1 MALLRQMQPLVSIM
15 ALGIGLGLIGNS
27 FGTIPTS
34 GSALFG
40 FAATILAGATMGL
53 IGGGGSILTV
63 PILVYLLEIP
73 PVLATGY
80 SLFVVGLSALV
91 GSVNYFKLGLVNL
104 KAGTIFAVPAF
115 VGVFLAR
122 KFLVPALPV
131 EIFNLGNLVVGRDLI
146 VMGVFATVMILA
158 SVSMIRGG
166 SESEQEGELQFN
178 YPLIAL
184 EGLIVGAVTGF
195 VGAGGGFL
203 IIPALVVLAKLP
215 MKQAVGTSLMIIA
228 VKSLF
233 GFLGDL
239 GNQSIDW
246 GFLALFCL
254 LSIIGIYLGTYLS
267 RFVSSAKLKPGFGW
281 FVLIMGLFIL
291 AKETILS
298 SVIPGTDW

>member
-1 MALLRQMQPLVSIM
+1 MALLRQLQPLISIM
-15 ALGIGLGLIGNS
+15 ALGIGLGLISNS
-27 FGTIPTS
+27 FSAIPTS

-40 FAATILAGATMGL
+40 FGATILAGATMGL

-63 PILVYLLEIP
+63 PILVYLLGIS

-104 KAGTIFAVPAF
+104 KAGTIFAIPAF

-122 KFLVPALPV
+122 KFLVPALPL
-131 EIFNLGNLVVGRDLI
+131 EIFTVGSLVVGRDLI

-158 SVSMIRGG
+158 SVAMIRGG
-166 SESEQEGELQFN
+166 SEPEKEGELQFN
-178 YPLIAL
+178 YPMIAL
-184 EGLIVGAVTGF
+184 EGLIVGGVTGF

-203 IIPALVVLAKLP
+203 IIPALVMLAKLP

-239 GNQSIDW
+239 GNQSFDW
-246 GFLALFCL
+246 GFLALFSL

-291 AKETILS
+291 AKETIL
-298 SVIPGTDW
+298 

>member
-1 MALLRQMQPLVSIM
+1 MALFRQMQPLVPIM

-178 YPLIAL
+178 YPMIAL

-233 GFLGDL
+233 GFLGDF

-246 GFLALFCL
+246 GFLALFSL

-291 AKETILS
+291 AKETIL
-298 SVIPGTDW
+298 

>member
-1 MALLRQMQPLVSIM
+1 MALLRQMQPLVPII

-27 FGTIPTS
+27 FSIIPTS

-122 KFLVPALPV
+122 KYLVTALPV

-158 SVSMIRGG
+158 SVFMIRGG

-178 YPLIAL
+178 YPMIAL

-267 RFVSSAKLKPGFGW
+267 RFVSSTKLKPGFGW

-291 AKETILS
+291 AKETIL
-298 SVIPGTDW
+298 

>member
-1 MALLRQMQPLVSIM
+1 MALLKQMQPLVSIM

-27 FGTIPTS
+27 FGTIPTG

-91 GSVNYFKLGLVNL
+91 GSINYFKLGLVNL
-104 KAGTIFAVPAF
+104 KAGTIFAIPAF

-122 KFLVPALPV
+122 KYLVPALPV

-166 SESEQEGELQFN
+166 NESEQEGELQFN
-178 YPLIAL
+178 YPMIAL

-291 AKETILS
+291 AKETIL
-298 SVIPGTDW
+298 

>member
-203 IIPALVVLAKLP
+203 IIPALVVLVKLP

-267 RFVSSAKLKPGFGW
+267 RFVSNAKLKPGFGW

-291 AKETILS
+291 AKETIL
-298 SVIPGTDW
+298 

>member
-122 KFLVPALPV
+122 KYLVPALPV

-233 GFLGDL
+233 GFLGDF

-291 AKETILS
+291 AKETIL
-298 SVIPGTDW
+298 

>member
-254 LSIIGIYLGTYLS
+254 LSIIGIHLGTYLS
-267 RFVSSAKLKPGFGW
+267 RFVSSGKLKTGFGW

-291 AKETILS
+291 AKETIL
-298 SVIPGTDW
+298 

>member
-1 MALLRQMQPLVSIM
+1 MALLRQLQPLVSIM
-15 ALGIGLGLIGNS
+15 ALGIGLGLISNS
-27 FGTIPTS
+27 FSAIPTS

-40 FAATILAGATMGL
+40 FGATILAGATMGL

-63 PILVYLLEIP
+63 PILVYLLGIP

-104 KAGTIFAVPAF
+104 KAGTIFAIPAF

-122 KFLVPALPV
+122 KFLVPALPL
-131 EIFNLGNLVVGRDLI
+131 EIFTVGSLVVGRDLI

-158 SVSMIRGG
+158 SVAMIRGG
-166 SESEQEGELQFN
+166 SEPEKEGELQFN
-178 YPLIAL
+178 YPMIAL
-184 EGLIVGAVTGF
+184 EGLIVGGVTGF

-203 IIPALVVLAKLP
+203 IIPALVMLAKLP

-239 GNQSIDW
+239 GNQSFDW
-246 GFLALFCL
+246 GFLALFSL

-291 AKETILS
+291 AKETIL
-298 SVIPGTDW
+298 

>member
-104 KAGTIFAVPAF
+104 KAGTIFAIPAF

-178 YPLIAL
+178 YPMIAL

-203 IIPALVVLAKLP
+203 IIPALVLLAKLP

-239 GNQSIDW
+239 GNQSIEW

-291 AKETILS
+291 AKETIL
-298 SVIPGTDW
+298 

>member
-40 FAATILAGATMGL
+40 FATTILAGATMGL

-91 GSVNYFKLGLVNL
+91 GFVNYFKLGLVNL

-131 EIFNLGNLVVGRDLI
+131 EIFNLGNLLVGRDLI

-166 SESEQEGELQFN
+166 GESEQEGELQLN
-178 YPLIAL
+178 YPMIAL

-254 LSIIGIYLGTYLS
+254 LSIIGICLGTYLS

-291 AKETILS
+291 AKETIL
-298 SVIPGTDW
+298 

>member
-166 SESEQEGELQFN
+166 SESEQENELQFN

-203 IIPALVVLAKLP
+203 IIPALVVFAKLP

-291 AKETILS
+291 AKETIL
-298 SVIPGTDW
+298 

>member
-15 ALGIGLGLIGNS
+15 ALGIGLGLIANS

-104 KAGTIFAVPAF
+104 KAGTIFAIPAF

-122 KFLVPALPV
+122 KYLVPALSV

-166 SESEQEGELQFN
+166 GESEQEGELHFN
-178 YPLIAL
+178 YPMIAL
-184 EGLIVGAVTGF
+184 EGLIVGVVTGF

-281 FVLIMGLFIL
+281 FILIMGLFIL
-291 AKETILS
+291 AKETIL
-298 SVIPGTDW
+298 

>member
-1 MALLRQMQPLVSIM
+1 MALFRRLQLLISII

-34 GSALFG
+34 GAALFG
-40 FAATILAGATMGL
+40 FGATILAGATMGL

-104 KAGTIFAVPAF
+104 KAGTIFAIPAF

-122 KFLVPALPV
+122 KFLVPALPS
-131 EIFNLGNLVVGRDLI
+131 ELFTIGNLFVGRDLI
-146 VMGVFATVMILA
+146 VMGVFAAVMILA
-158 SVSMIRGG
+158 SVSMIRG
-166 SESEQEGELQFN
+166 EREQEQKDELQYN
-178 YPLIAL
+178 YPMIAV
-184 EGLIVGAVTGF
+184 EGLIIGAVTGF

-203 IIPALVVLAKLP
+203 IIPALVMLAKLP

-239 GNQSIDW
+239 GNQSLDW
-246 GFLALFCL
+246 GFMALISL
-254 LSIIGIYLGTYLS
+254 LSIVGIYLGTYVS

-281 FVLIMGLFIL
+281 FVLVMGLFIL
-291 AKETILS
+291 AKETIL
-298 SVIPGTDW
+298 

>member
-104 KAGTIFAVPAF
+104 KAGTIFAIPAF

-122 KFLVPALPV
+122 KYLVPALSV

-166 SESEQEGELQFN
+166 GESEQEGELHFN
-178 YPLIAL
+178 YPMIAL
-184 EGLIVGAVTGF
+184 EGLIVGVVTGF

-298 SVIPGTDW
+298 SVIPGN

>member
-254 LSIIGIYLGTYLS
+254 LSIIGIHLGTYLS
-267 RFVSSAKLKPGFGW
+267 RFVSSGKLKLGFGW

-291 AKETILS
+291 AKETIL
-298 SVIPGTDW
+298 

>member
-1 MALLRQMQPLVSIM
+1 MALLRQMQPLVPIM

-27 FGTIPTS
+27 FGIIPTS

-122 KFLVPALPV
+122 KYLVTALPV

-178 YPLIAL
+178 YPMIAL

-246 GFLALFCL
+246 GFLALFSL

-291 AKETILS
+291 AKETIL
-298 SVIPGTDW
+298 

>member
-122 KFLVPALPV
+122 KYLVPALPV

-158 SVSMIRGG
+158 SFSMIRGG

-178 YPLIAL
+178 YPMIAL

-291 AKETILS
+291 AKETIL
-298 SVIPGTDW
+298 

>member
-122 KFLVPALPV
+122 KYLVPALPV

-178 YPLIAL
+178 YPMIAL

-291 AKETILS
+291 AKETIL
-298 SVIPGTDW
+298 

>member
-1 MALLRQMQPLVSIM
+1 MQPLVSIM

-122 KFLVPALPV
+122 KFLVSALPV

-158 SVSMIRGG
+158 SVSMICGG

-291 AKETILS
+291 AKETIL
-298 SVIPGTDW
+298 

>member
-73 PVLATGY
+73 PLLATGY
-80 SLFVVGLSALV
+80 SLFVVGFSALV

-291 AKETILS
+291 AKETIL
-298 SVIPGTDW
+298 

>member
-122 KFLVPALPV
+122 KYLVTALPV

-178 YPLIAL
+178 YPMIAL

-291 AKETILS
+291 AKETIL
-298 SVIPGTDW
+298 

>member
-1 MALLRQMQPLVSIM
+1 MALLRLMQPLVSIM

-27 FGTIPTS
+27 FGTIPT
-34 GSALFG
+34 GGFALFG

-80 SLFVVGLSALV
+80 SLFVVELSALV

-178 YPLIAL
+178 YPMIAL

-291 AKETILS
+291 AKETIL
-298 SVIPGTDW
+298 

>member
-178 YPLIAL
+178 YPMIAL

-291 AKETILS
+291 AKETIL
-298 SVIPGTDW
+298 

>member
-15 ALGIGLGLIGNS
+15 ALGISLGLIGNS

-122 KFLVPALPV
+122 KYLVTALPV

-178 YPLIAL
+178 YPMIAL
-184 EGLIVGAVTGF
+184 EGLIVGVVTGF

-267 RFVSSAKLKPGFGW
+267 RFVSSTKLKPGFGW

-291 AKETILS
+291 AKETIL
-298 SVIPGTDW
+298 

>member
-233 GFLGDL
+233 GFLGDF

-291 AKETILS
+291 AKETIL
-298 SVIPGTDW
+298 

>member
-1 MALLRQMQPLVSIM
+1 MALLRQMQPLVPIM

-73 PVLATGY
+73 PVMATGY

-104 KAGTIFAVPAF
+104 KAGTIFAIPAF

-122 KFLVPALPV
+122 KYLVPALPV

-178 YPLIAL
+178 YPMIAL

-291 AKETILS
+291 AKETIL
-298 SVIPGTDW
+298 

>member
-1 MALLRQMQPLVSIM
+1 MALLRQLQPLISIM
-15 ALGIGLGLIGNS
+15 ALGIGLGLISNS
-27 FGTIPTS
+27 FSAIPTS

-40 FAATILAGATMGL
+40 FGATILAGATMGL

-104 KAGTIFAVPAF
+104 KAGTIFAIPAF

-122 KFLVPALPV
+122 KYLVPALPV

-166 SESEQEGELQFN
+166 GESEQEGELHFN
-178 YPLIAL
+178 YPMMAL
-184 EGLIVGAVTGF
+184 EGLIVGVVTGF

-281 FVLIMGLFIL
+281 FVLTMGLFIL
-291 AKETILS
+291 AKETIL
-298 SVIPGTDW
+298 

>member
-40 FAATILAGATMGL
+40 FGATILAGATMGL

-91 GSVNYFKLGLVNL
+91 GSVNYFKLGLVYL

-122 KFLVPALPV
+122 KYLVPALPV

-178 YPLIAL
+178 YPMIAL

-239 GNQSIDW
+239 GNQSIEW
-246 GFLALFCL
+246 GFLALFSL

-291 AKETILS
+291 AKETIL
-298 SVIPGTDW
+298 

>member
-146 VMGVFATVMILA
+146 VMGVFATLMILA

-203 IIPALVVLAKLP
+203 IIPALVVFAKLP

-291 AKETILS
+291 AKETIL
-298 SVIPGTDW
+298 

>member
-1 MALLRQMQPLVSIM
+1 MALLRQMQPLVSII

-178 YPLIAL
+178 YPMIAL

-267 RFVSSAKLKPGFGW
+267 RFVSGAKLKSGFGW

-291 AKETILS
+291 AKETIL
-298 SVIPGTDW
+298 

>member
-1 MALLRQMQPLVSIM
+1 MALLRQMQPLVPIM

-27 FGTIPTS
+27 FGTIPTN

-40 FAATILAGATMGL
+40 FTATILAGATMGL

-122 KFLVPALPV
+122 KYLVPALPV
-131 EIFNLGNLVVGRDLI
+131 EIFNLGNL

-166 SESEQEGELQFN
+166 SESEQEGEHQFN
-178 YPLIAL
+178 YPMIAL

-195 VGAGGGFL
+195 VGSGGGFL
-203 IIPALVVLAKLP
+203 IIPALVVLAKIP
-215 MKQAVGTSLMIIA
+215 MKQAVGTSLMIVA

-291 AKETILS
+291 AKETIL
-298 SVIPGTDW
+298 